1 MAMGFMSRIGSGSSA
16 RHGISCAALWLLLT
30 LPAQAVDVTV
40 VGLTNDKAIVT
51 VNGGR
56 PKTLSVGQ
64 VGPEGVKLIS
74 ATSEAAVLEIDGKRR
89 TLTIGQGIT
98 TSFETTGRSKV
109 VLSADG
115 TGHFLTN
122 GTINGGQVKFL
133 VDTGATMVSMGVSD
147 ARRLGINYLKGE
159 RGASNT
165 ANGIATV
172 YHVKLDSVRVGS
184 ITMTNIDGVVHEN
197 SDMPFVLLGMSFLG
211 RLEMKHEG
219 QTLTMM
225 QRF

>member
-1 MAMGFMSRIGSGSSA
+1 M
-16 RHGISCAALWLLLT
+16 LT

-89 TLTIGQGIT
+89 TLTMGQGIT

-109 VLSADG
+109 ILNADG

-165 ANGIATV
+165 ANGVATV

-184 ITMTNIDGVVHEN
+184 ITMTNIDGVVHES

>member
-1 MAMGFMSRIGSGSSA
+1 MAMGFMSRTGSESAA
-16 RHGISCAALWLLLT
+16 RHGISCAALWLMLT

-40 VGLTNDKAIVT
+40 AALTNDKAIVT

-98 TSFETTGRSKV
+98 TSFENTGRSKV
-109 VLSADG
+109 ILNADG

-165 ANGIATV
+165 ANGVATV

-184 ITMTNIDGVVHEN
+184 ITMTNVDGVVHEN

>member
-1 MAMGFMSRIGSGSSA
+1 M
-16 RHGISCAALWLLLT
+16 LT
-30 LPAQAVDVTV
+30 LPAHAVDVTV

-51 VNGGR
+51 INGGR

-89 TLTIGQGIT
+89 TLTMGQGIT

-109 VLSADG
+109 ILNADG

-165 ANGIATV
+165 ANGVATV

>member
-1 MAMGFMSRIGSGSSA
+1 M
-16 RHGISCAALWLLLT
+16 LT
-30 LPAQAVDVTV
+30 LPAQAIDVTV

-89 TLTIGQGIT
+89 TLTMGQGIT

-109 VLSADG
+109 ILNADG

-184 ITMTNIDGVVHEN
+184 ITMTNIDGVVHES

>member
-1 MAMGFMSRIGSGSSA
+1 M
-16 RHGISCAALWLLLT
+16 LT

-40 VGLTNDKAIVT
+40 VALTNDKAIVT

-109 VLSADG
+109 ILNADG

-165 ANGIATV
+165 ANGVATV

>member
-1 MAMGFMSRIGSGSSA
+1 M
-16 RHGISCAALWLLLT
+16 LT

-64 VGPEGVKLIS
+64 VGPEGGKLIS

-109 VLSADG
+109 VLNADG

-165 ANGIATV
+165 ANGVATV

>member
-1 MAMGFMSRIGSGSSA
+1 M
-16 RHGISCAALWLLLT
+16 LT

-40 VGLTNDKAIVT
+40 VALTNDKAIVT

-109 VLSADG
+109 ILNADG

>member
-1 MAMGFMSRIGSGSSA
+1 M
-16 RHGISCAALWLLLT
+16 LT
-30 LPAQAVDVTV
+30 LPAHAVDVAV
-40 VGLTNDKAIVT
+40 VGLTAGKAIVT

-98 TSFETTGRSKV
+98 TNFESTSRSKV
-109 VLSADG
+109 VLNADG
-115 TGHFLTN
+115 TGHYLTQ
-122 GTINGGQVKFL
+122 GTINGGQVTFM
-133 VDTGATMVSMGVSD
+133 VDTGATMVSLGISD

-172 YHVKLDSVRVGS
+172 YHVKLDSVRVGT
-184 ITMTNIDGVVHEN
+184 ITMNNVDGVVHEN
-197 SDMPFVLLGMSFLG
+197 TDMPFVLLGMSFLN
-211 RLEMKHEG
+211 RLELKHEG
-219 QTLTMM
+219 RTLTMM